1 MKILITTD
9 LYTVTTN
16 GVVTSL
22 KNLCEELEKLGHEVR
37 ILTFS
42 ENAHSRKD
50 GKVYYIRSMP
60 FPVYPDART
69 PLTYRHKLVREIVE
83 WCPDVIHSQCEFFSF
98 FFARRISKKTGA
110 PLVNTS
116 HTMYEQYANY
126 LIPGKK
132 FGPFVA
138 RTFMKIR
145 LKKVDAIIAPT
156 KKVEETLRSYGIKNR
171 IAVIPT
177 GINLDKHKEQMPEQ
191 LRREKRAALGYT
203 DDNLVLINLGRL
215 GAEKRTDEIIEFM
228 KGASVE
234 HPNLRLLIVGDGPA
248 RADLEAK
255 TAELGLS
262 ELVHFTG
269 MVDPDEVHDYYQLGD
284 IFISASVSEAQ
295 GLTYIEAS
303 ANSLPLLC
311 REDRCSLDVIE
322 QGESGYTYTS
332 EDDFREKLGK
342 MAKDPEWRR
351 SLGIRA
357 RLIAD
362 SYDRSK
368 FGLNAEALY
377 NDLIENR
384 TPKQL
389 KKAKRRH
396 RKSLKAAAKK
406 AAREARNSAKA

>member
-69 PLTYRHKLVREIVE
+69 PLTYRHKLVREIID

-98 FFARRISKKTGA
+98 FFASRIARKCGA

-145 LKKVDAIIAPT
+145 LRRVDAIIAPT
-156 KKVEETLRSYGIKNR
+156 KKVEQTLRGYGLKNR

-177 GINLDKHKEQMPEQ
+177 GINLDKHKQAMPEQ
-191 LRREKRAALGYT
+191 LRREKRAELGYT

-215 GAEKRTDEIIEFM
+215 GAEKRTDELIAFM
-228 KGASVE
+228 KGAIEE
-234 HPNLRLLIVGDGPA
+234 HPALRLLIVGDGPA
-248 RADLEAK
+248 RQDLEAQ
-255 TAELGLS
+255 TESLGLTGA
-262 ELVHFTG
+262 VRFTG
-269 MVDPDEVHDYYQLGD
+269 MVAPDEVHDYYQLGD
-284 IFISASVSEAQ
+284 IFMSASVSEAQ

-311 REDRCSLDVIE
+311 REDRCSLDVIAE
-322 QGESGYTYTS
+322 GESGYTYVS
-332 EDDFREKLGK
+332 EEDFREKLRK
-342 MAKDPEWRR
+342 MISDSEWRR
-351 SLGIRA
+351 RA
-357 RLIAD
+357 GECARSIAD

-368 FGLNAEALY
+368 FGLNAGALY
-377 NDLIENR
+377 TDLIEKR
-384 TPKQL
+384 TPKQ
-389 KKAKRRH
+389 KKRAERRAI
-396 RKSLKAAAKK
+396 KSAKK
-406 AAREARNSAKA
+406 AAREARRAVKA